1 MTARRGSAAWTTAV
15 LGLAVAMM
23 LPALVA
29 IPAAG
34 VAQPVTAQAVAIDVS
49 TTTAPLTNLAHLD
62 FLGDTVSPLE
72 QAGHT
77 TYRLADAPEL
87 GVLWTYADLR
97 AGGVYERIGGGTYDD
112 ATNTWGQGAFNA
124 DDLSRAAVVYLRH
137 WQLTGNDDSREHAYQ
152 LLRAL
157 TYMQTATGDN
167 AGNVVLW
174 MQPDG
179 TLNPSAEPVEL
190 PDPSDSEESYWVAR
204 TVWALGEGY
213 AAFADVDAEFAA
225 FLADRL
231 DLSLTA
237 LGRDSLSRYGQWD
250 VADGAR
256 VPAWLI
262 VDGADATAEAVIGLA
277 AYVEAAPASPRAEH
291 ARTVLTQ
298 YAEGIAA
305 MSGGDATS
313 WPYGAI
319 LPWTHSQSM
328 WHGWGSQMAAALAR
342 ASQAVDRPVLLRAAV
357 KDAAVFTPY
366 LLTATGPING
376 WLPAPLDL
384 TQIAYGVD
392 SRVQSLVAVAD
403 ATDRR
408 SFDQLAGIA
417 ASWYFGANRAGTP
430 MYDPATGRTFDGLN
444 ADGVV
449 NHNSGAEST
458 IHGLLSMLAL
468 DARPDVAAAAQSA
481 TTLVAQD
488 GVQVVEAETAATG
501 GSALVVTPS
510 AAWTGESLWS
520 GDFLEL
526 SAGARA
532 EWSVPAADQPRLVQ
546 PVVNLVPDR
555 RSARLDWASG
565 RQTLGQLDSGAGGA
579 QGVTDAPG
587 ALTPVTLR
595 RELPAGATALR
606 VAVHGRPAVPA
617 QVDAL
622 LLTPRVSRL
631 VLDGPDGATVLLR
644 NAGYRREVATVVLP
658 GAGDV
663 VVRSYDSAGRLH
675 REVTAGGTEISV
687 SVLAAG
693 FTVVTPASD

>member
-1 MTARRGSAAWTTAV
+1 MTARRGPAAWASAT

-34 VAQPVTAQAVAIDVS
+34 VAQPVTAQAVAVDVS
-49 TTTAPLTNLAHLD
+49 TTTTPLTNLAHLD
-62 FLGDTVSPLE
+62 FLGDTVSPPE

-77 TYRLADAPEL
+77 TYRLADSPKL
-87 GVLWTYADLR
+87 GVLWTYANLGAD
-97 AGGVYERIGGGTYDD
+97 GVYERVGGGAYAA

-137 WQLTGNDDSREHAYQ
+137 WQLTGNGVSREHAYQ

-190 PDPSDSEESYWVAR
+190 PDPSDSWESYWVGQLDRFGARVERAVRLHPEDDVAGVVAGCCLHVGERAQQLVRVLAADAVPGELPVAQVDHGRPAQVVRVEGPLAPGVGGGAYAAATNTWGQGAFNADDLSRAAVVYLRHWQLTGNGVSREHAYQLLRALTYMQTATGDNAGNVVLWMQPDGTLNPSADPVELPDPSDSAESYWVAR

-231 DLSLTA
+231 DLALTG

-250 VADGAR
+250 VADGTR

-277 AYVEAAPASPRAEH
+277 AYVEAAPASPRAAH

-298 YAEGIAA
+298 YAEGVAA

-319 LPWTHSQSM
+319 LPWTHSPSM

-342 ASQAVDRPVLLRAAV
+342 ASQAVGRPALLRAAV

-376 WLPAPLDL
+376 WLPTPLDL

-403 ATDRR
+403 ATDRPG
-408 SFDQLAGIA
+408 FDQLAGIA

-444 ADGVV
+444 ADDTV

-468 DARPDVAAAAQSA
+468 DARP
-481 TTLVAQD
+481 
-488 GVQVVEAETAATG
+488 G
-501 GSALVVTPS
+501 PP
-510 AAWTGESLWS
+510 
-520 GDFLEL
+520 
-526 SAGARA
+526 
-532 EWSVPAADQPRLVQ
+532 EW
-546 PVVNLVPDR
+546 
-555 RSARLDWASG
+555 
-565 RQTLGQLDSGAGGA
+565 
-579 QGVTDAPG
+579 
-587 ALTPVTLR
+587 
-595 RELPAGATALR
+595 
-606 VAVHGRPAVPA
+606 
-617 QVDAL
+617 
-622 LLTPRVSRL
+622 
-631 VLDGPDGATVLLR
+631 
-644 NAGYRREVATVVLP
+644 
-658 GAGDV
+658 
-663 VVRSYDSAGRLH
+663 
-675 REVTAGGTEISV
+675 
-687 SVLAAG
+687 
-693 FTVVTPASD
+693 